1 MSYIKIDRK
10 IIESEVF
17 FHDGQLRFWIWLLM
31 KANYKKSFASINT
44 GSGVKTVSVDRGQL
58 IFGKNSASSMLGKSS
73 STLYAWLKKFA
84 ALGMIEQ
91 KPNKH
96 FTIVT
101 ICKYDEYQSID
112 EEQKP
117 TKNQPITN
125 QCLTDVQLMSNQC
138 PTSNT
143 SKEVKEVKEV
153 KEIKEVKNN
162 RSMPPTIFEI
172 QNYITEKG
180 YSVDA
185 ERFYLYY
192 EKIGW
197 LVGKA
202 KSPMKS
208 WKAAVA
214 EWNKR
219 DKEKA
224 APPKKQPLPTLEEI
238 MAEKRPDQLKRIF
251 MIEDMEYGGKRP
263 VNMMAIKAANG
274 TYKLLWEVFDAD

>member
-1 MSYIKIDRK
+1 MSFIKIDRK

-117 TKNQPITN
+117 TTNQPATN
-125 QCLTDVQLMSNQC
+125 QCPTNVQLMSNQC

-143 SKEVKEVKEV
+143 SKEVKEIKEV
-153 KEIKEVKNN
+153 KEVKNN
-162 RSMPPTIFEI
+162 ISIPPTIFEI

-185 ERFYLYY
+185 EKFFNYY
-192 EKIGW
+192 DTIGW
-197 LVGKA
+197 VVGRNKT
-202 KSPMKS
+202 PMKK
-208 WKAAVA
+208 WTTALATW
-214 EWNKR
+214 ENR
-219 DKEKA
+219 DKEKLA
-224 APPKKQPLPTLEEI
+224 PKKPLPLPTAEQMKTETDKSILGRMFHIRDEFGLERNVLGYAVKSATVRYEI
-238 MAEKRPDQLKRIF
+238 L
-251 MIEDMEYGGKRP
+251 G
-263 VNMMAIKAANG
+263 
-274 TYKLLWEVFDAD
+274 EVFDAD